1 MTRIRG
7 WAIVAAVLTAMA
19 LASPATGSPEVERTQ
34 QMTQK
39 DAKFYIARD
48 MKQYAGRYWRL
59 GHDKKIYNCKNLS
72 PIRVRCM
79 VSWYYKEKAHIHG
92 SGTAFYKP
100 NDPDHVY
107 LRRNIKVD
115 SI

>member
-1 MTRIRG
+1 
-7 WAIVAAVLTAMA
+7 
-19 LASPATGSPEVERTQ
+19 
-34 QMTQK
+34 
-39 DAKFYIARD
+39 
-48 MKQYAGRYWRL
+48 
-59 GHDKKIYNCKNLS
+59 
-72 PIRVRCM
+72 M